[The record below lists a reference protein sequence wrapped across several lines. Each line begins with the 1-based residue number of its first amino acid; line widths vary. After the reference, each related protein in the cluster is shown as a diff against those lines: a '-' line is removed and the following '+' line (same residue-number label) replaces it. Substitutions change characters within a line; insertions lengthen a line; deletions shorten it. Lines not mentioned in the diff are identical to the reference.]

1 MTESKKITEADLLST
16 LNGGESIPLGI
27 ENGTTAVRTTI
38 QIIADYVAKSAEL
51 GKLISDILDSFGDV
65 EAESLNIS
73 TPHKVC
79 GFPTIL
85 YGAGAPSSSLIPTN
99 WDEETMGVWSGF
111 PCFVGQLYIN
121 TSASSGGLYYAV
133 NTGAVT
139 DWKNA

>member
-1 MTESKKITEADLLST
+1 MANRIKITEADLLTT
-16 LNGGESIPLGI
+16 LDGGESIPLGI

-38 QIIADYVAKSAEL
+38 QLIADYVAKSAEL
-51 GKLISDILDSFGDV
+51 GKLISEILDSFGDV

-79 GFPTIL
+79 GFPAIL
-85 YGAGAPSSSLIPTN
+85 YGAGAPSSSIIPPN

-111 PCFVGQLYIN
+111 PCFIGQLYIN
-121 TSASSGGLYYAV
+121 TSAGSGGLYYAAG
-133 NTGAVT
+133 TGAVT